1 MSGQL
6 KGTAGSPSDP
16 VRIVAGEEMVD
27 QEFFNNAIIAEV
39 NELPNRMNPQIKA
52 AREARE
58 IVRELLKG
66 IGHEMTQFEENCRDH
81 LNAIRGKRIAMVS
94 EATSITAA
102 LKEVRQFFIG
112 SDYKLEMERLGEF
125 VSLCERLQKLKDSG
139 FLDQVADTM
148 LNLAEG
154 RVGSK

>member
-1 MSGQL
+1 MSGKL
-6 KGTAGSPSDP
+6 MGAANHPADPIRIIAGQ
-16 VRIVAGEEMVD
+16 EMVNED
-27 QEFFNNAIIAEV
+27 WMNNALIGEI
-39 NELPNRMNPQIKA
+39 NDLPSKMNPQIKA

-81 LNAIRGKRIAMVS
+81 LNVIRGKRIAMVS

-112 SDYKLEMERLGEF
+112 SDYKTEMERLGEF

-154 RVGSK
+154 KAGAR

>member
-1 MSGQL
+1 MSGPLQ
-6 KGTAGSPSDP
+6 G
-16 VRIVAGEEMVD
+16 VAGGAGD
-27 QEFFNNAIIAEV
+27 PIRIIAGKEV
-39 NELPNRMNPQIKA
+39 CDVDFMNDAAIAEAIKLTDKMNPRIKA

-58 IVRELLKG
+58 VVTELLKG
-66 IGHEMTQFEENCRDH
+66 IGYEMTQFEESCRDH
-81 LNAIRGKRIAMVS
+81 LNVIRGKRIAMVS

-112 SDYKLEMERLGEF
+112 SDYKTEMERLGEF

-148 LNLAEG
+148 LNLADG
-154 RVGSK
+154 KAGAR